1 MYLAK
6 GDGSM
11 FEIPKEM
18 LGQFETIKME
28 FNKDNDEVHFTD
40 ILPRLKSGGSS
51 ESGTQ
56 AYRNDNLS

>member
-1 MYLAK
+1 
-6 GDGSM
+6 M